1 MMGSELENFGSGKL
15 LEYDLVVNNEE
26 QTEKFK
32 PIKRDWHNA
41 PFIDS
46 KSKEK
51 KFVLLKKGLN
61 QIIFSCDIPE
71 TPEIEF
77 VRLSKD
83 KLKAEISEN
92 SYNLFINQIKTDIQ
106 DRINNPIVKKDTLT
120 SALRSGVVLSNPE
133 GNYYHHI
140 GITFKYTTWRLYYF
154 RSGSQVFITTN
165 ASDGYEHVLEFFK
178 SSDSETYSWS
188 ALSNS
193 NGLASINVS
202 IPANGF
208 YYARVRAYH
217 QETEGLVN
225 LNINGQYY
233 FTDCAV
239 SGSGFRHVHDTP
251 TTYNYFT
258 CKSTGDSRI
267 WIEDNSGIPGII
279 RAFNDDYSNGGGDFS
294 WGSDSR
300 VKKDFSTTIGSVLV
314 SANSSAHPI
323 DTCDLYIMCQNSDI
337 MSVFPNLNADDAIQS
352 APSSNTYNCISW
364 SGGITDYWE
373 WPLNTFSMYYVVG
386 NPLASF
392 DNFYAANPRYGFDG
406 EAMTYSR
413 TGATSSNSAVD
424 LWYNPNYYDIGNGS
438 YTHGSVTKPGN
449 NQPHGYDWESKPG
462 NMMRS
467 FHPRNS
473 LNNTQIRG
481 YGYVSQY
488 YRLTSPLRSAMLLDE
503 SIARGHSVIENIEL
517 TEAEKS
523 IISKRIN
530 SLTSNQQSEFENK
543 YSAWKQ
549 TWKNPEIA
557 IQSDPRMYAKSNEY
571 QELIV
576 YCKDQGKT
584 IWPMIFEKF
593 QQGDF
598 FAINMLEDLTLIEN
612 QDILEKIKKQCSLKT
627 TTETGA
633 VIVRSPQTYAMKY
646 IKELLKP
653 YTVDNSTDN
662 KGIIYSNSYD
672 FNVYPNPANTTSQIS
687 FNLQTDS
694 KVSIQIIDLNGRV
707 LSDVLNKQA
716 ITSGHQIFNLNI
728 PENFKGTCLVKL
740 LVNSN
745 VNVHLIVVR

>member
-1 MMGSELENFGSGKL
+1 
-15 LEYDLVVNNEE
+15 V
-26 QTEKFK
+26 
-32 PIKRDWHNA
+32 A
-41 PFIDS
+41 
-46 KSKEK
+46 
-51 KFVLLKKGLN
+51 
-61 QIIFSCDIPE
+61 
-71 TPEIEF
+71 
-77 VRLSKD
+77 
-83 KLKAEISEN
+83 
-92 SYNLFINQIKTDIQ
+92 
-106 DRINNPIVKKDTLT
+106 
-120 SALRSGVVLSNPE
+120 
-133 GNYYHHI
+133 
-140 GITFKYTTWRLYYF
+140 
-154 RSGSQVFITTN
+154 
-165 ASDGYEHVLEFFK
+165 
-178 SSDSETYSWS
+178 
-188 ALSNS
+188 
-193 NGLASINVS
+193 
-202 IPANGF
+202 
-208 YYARVRAYH
+208 
-217 QETEGLVN
+217 
-225 LNINGQYY
+225 
-233 FTDCAV
+233 
-239 SGSGFRHVHDTP
+239 
-251 TTYNYFT
+251 
-258 CKSTGDSRI
+258 
-267 WIEDNSGIPGII
+267 
-279 RAFNDDYSNGGGDFS
+279 
-294 WGSDSR
+294 
-300 VKKDFSTTIGSVLV
+300 
-314 SANSSAHPI
+314 
-323 DTCDLYIMCQNSDI
+323 
-337 MSVFPNLNADDAIQS
+337 
-352 APSSNTYNCISW
+352 
-364 SGGITDYWE
+364 
-373 WPLNTFSMYYVVG
+373 G